1 MATLTKTGG
10 TGTTGHVSGNGVAK
24 TYVQTTV
31 IDGTSTSLT
40 SGDVYQAIN
49 IPANSVVLNAGI
61 DKITAG
67 TGTGTLALGDGTV
80 TYVAAAVQT
89 AAGAMTS
96 GDAVGEMF
104 VSYPAADTLD
114 VTVATADVNSKVRVW
129 ALLAD
134 CEGPVGDD
142 ATGDTYA

>member
-24 TYVQTTV
+24 TYVQSTV
-31 IDGTSTSLT
+31 IDGTSTNLT

-49 IPANSVVLNAGI
+49 LAANSIVVSAGI
-61 DKITAG
+61 DVITAG

-80 TYVAAAVQT
+80 TYVAAATQS
-89 AAGAMTS
+89 AGQMAS
-96 GDAVGEMF
+96 GDAVAELA
-104 VSYPAADTLD
+104 VTYATADTLD

-129 ALLAD
+129 ALITD
-134 CEGPVGDD
+134 IGGIGDD
-142 ATGDTYA
+142 EAGDTFA

>member
-24 TYVQTTV
+24 TYVQSTV
-31 IDGTSTSLT
+31 IDGTSTALT

-49 IPANSVVLNAGI
+49 LPANSIVMSAGI
-61 DKITAG
+61 DVITAG

-80 TYVAAAVQT
+80 TYVAAATQS
-89 AAGAMTS
+89 AGQMTS
-96 GDAVGEMF
+96 GDAVAELA
-104 VSYPAADTLD
+104 VTYAAADTLD

-129 ALLAD
+129 ALIAD
-134 CEGPVGDD
+134 IGGI
-142 ATGDTYA
+142 GDTEAGDTFA